1 MQIEVSEWLDR
12 YQITRKIILGIS
24 MWMLYDA
31 SRWSQVYASGSNLSG
46 TEIASILA
54 MGQAPATLFA
64 AWAFKVYVE
73 SKA

>member
-1 MQIEVSEWLDR
+1 
-12 YQITRKIILGIS
+12 
-24 MWMLYDA
+24 MLYDA
-31 SRWSQVYASGSNLSG
+31 SRWSQVYASGSSLSG